1 MASEIQNSI
10 AAGSPAV
17 TSRIASPAAGQQT
30 KAAVLDA
37 PAQPKVTAPKP
48 IDIKF
53 DAAEV
58 RQSLQEAVSILNKQL
73 NEHNR
78 GIGFSLDDALEV
90 PVVTVRST
98 TTGEV
103 VRQIP
108 NEAAVRVAHNI
119 ESTKGLL
126 INANVWKMFFKHI

>member
-10 AAGSPAV
+10 AAGSTSV
-17 TSRIASPAAGQQT
+17 TSRIASSAAGIQT
-30 KAAVLDA
+30 KAAVVEA
-37 PAQPKVTAPKP
+37 PAQPKVMAPKP

-58 RQSLQEAVSILNKQL
+58 RQTLQEAVNFLNKQL

-78 GIGFSLDDALEV
+78 GIGFSIDDSLET
-90 PVVTVRST
+90 PIVTVRST
-98 TTGEV
+98 VTGEV

-108 NEAAVRVAHNI
+108 NEAAVRMAHNI
-119 ESTKGLL
+119 ESIKGML
-126 INANVWKMFFKHI
+126 INANV

>member
-1 MASEIQNSI
+1 MASEIQNTI
-10 AAGSPAV
+10 ASGAPGLA
-17 TSRIASPAAGQQT
+17 SRIASPTAGLQT
-30 KAAVLDA
+30 KAAVIEA
-37 PAQPKVTAPKP
+37 PAQPKVTAPKA

-58 RQSLQEAVSILNKQL
+58 RQTLQDAVSILNKQL

-78 GIGFSLDDALEV
+78 GIGFSLDDALET

-98 TTGEV
+98 VTGEV

-108 NEAAVRVAHNI
+108 NEAAVRMAHSI
-119 ESTKGLL
+119 ESVKGLL
-126 INANVWKMFFKHI
+126 INANV

>member
-1 MASEIQNSI
+1 MASEIQNTI
-10 AAGSPAV
+10 AAGAPGVAN
-17 TSRIASPAAGQQT
+17 RIASQSANQPT
-30 KAAVLDA
+30 KAATTDA

-53 DAAEV
+53 DPAEV
-58 RQSLQEAVSILNKQL
+58 RQTLQEAVSILNKQL

-78 GIGFSLDDALEV
+78 GIGFSVDEALDR

-98 TTGEV
+98 VTGEV

-108 NEAAVRVAHNI
+108 NEAVVRIAHNI
-119 ESTKGLL
+119 ENVKGLL
-126 INANVWKMFFKHI
+126 INANV

>member
-1 MASEIQNSI
+1 MASEIQNTI
-10 AAGSPAV
+10 AAGVPGLA
-17 TSRIASPAAGQQT
+17 SRIASPAAALQT
-30 KAAVLDA
+30 KAAVVDA

-58 RQSLQEAVSILNKQL
+58 RQTLQEAVSFLNKQL

-78 GIGFSLDDALEV
+78 GIGFSIDDSLET

-98 TTGEV
+98 ITGEV

-108 NEAAVRVAHNI
+108 NEAAVRMAHNI
-119 ESTKGLL
+119 ESIKGML
-126 INANVWKMFFKHI
+126 INANA

>member
-1 MASEIQNSI
+1 MASEIQNTI
-10 AAGSPAV
+10 AAGAPGVAN
-17 TSRIASPAAGQQT
+17 RIASQATNQPT
-30 KAAVLDA
+30 KAAAAEA

-53 DAAEV
+53 DPAEV
-58 RQSLQEAVSILNKQL
+58 RQTLQEAVSILNKQL

-78 GIGFSLDDALEV
+78 GIGFSVDDALET

-98 TTGEV
+98 VTGEV

-108 NEAAVRVAHNI
+108 NEAVVRIAHNI
-119 ESTKGLL
+119 ENVKGLL
-126 INANVWKMFFKHI
+126 INANV

>member
-1 MASEIQNSI
+1 MTSEIQNTI
-10 AAGSPAV
+10 AAGATGV
-17 TSRIASPAAGQQT
+17 AGRIGTHSASQQS
-30 KAAVLDA
+30 KAAIVEV
-37 PAQPKVTAPKP
+37 PAQPKVTTPRS

-78 GIGFSLDDALEV
+78 GIGFSVDNSLET
-90 PVVTVRST
+90 PVVTVRSKA
-98 TTGEV
+98 TGEV

-108 NEAAVRVAHNI
+108 NEAAVRMAH
-119 ESTKGLL
+119 SLDSVKGLI
-126 INANVWKMFFKHI
+126 INANV

>member
-1 MASEIQNSI
+1 MASEIQNTS
-10 AAGSPAV
+10 ASGAPGVP
-17 TSRIASPAAGQQT
+17 SRIPTHAAGQQT
-30 KAAVLDA
+30 KAAAVVV
-37 PAQPKVTAPKP
+37 PAQPKVIAPKP

-58 RQSLQEAVSILNKQL
+58 RQTLQEAVSILNKQL

-78 GIGFSLDDALEV
+78 GIGFSVDNALET

-98 TTGEV
+98 VTGEV

-108 NEAAVRVAHNI
+108 NEAAVRMAHNI
-119 ESTKGLL
+119 DSVKGLL
-126 INANVWKMFFKHI
+126 INANA

>member
-17 TSRIASPAAGQQT
+17 TSRIASPSAGLQP
-30 KAAVLDA
+30 KAAVLEA

-58 RQSLQEAVSILNKQL
+58 RQTLQEAVSFLNKQL

-78 GIGFSLDDALEV
+78 GIGFSIDDSLET

-98 TTGEV
+98 ITGEV

-108 NEAAVRVAHNI
+108 NEATVRIAHNI
-119 ESTKGLL
+119 ESIKGML
-126 INANVWKMFFKHI
+126 INAKV

>member
-10 AAGSPAV
+10 AASSPAL
-17 TSRIASPAAGQQT
+17 TSRIASSSAGQPT
-30 KAAVLDA
+30 KAAVLEA

-78 GIGFSLDDALEV
+78 GIGFSLDDTLAT

-98 TTGEV
+98 VTGEV

-108 NEAAVRVAHNI
+108 NEAAVRMAHSI
-119 ESTKGLL
+119 ESVKGLL
-126 INANVWKMFFKHI
+126 INANV

>member
-1 MASEIQNSI
+1 MASEIQNTI

-17 TSRIASPAAGQQT
+17 TSRIASPTAALQT
-30 KAAVLDA
+30 KAAVVEA

-58 RQSLQEAVSILNKQL
+58 RQTLQEAVSFLNKQL

-78 GIGFSLDDALEV
+78 GIGFSIDDSLET

-108 NEAAVRVAHNI
+108 NEAAVRMAHNI
-119 ESTKGLL
+119 ESIKGML
-126 INANVWKMFFKHI
+126 INANV

>member
-1 MASEIQNSI
+1 MASEMQNTI
-10 AAGSPAV
+10 VAGAPGVGNRATSHAV
-17 TSRIASPAAGQQT
+17 SQQT
-30 KAAVLDA
+30 KVAALDT

-53 DAAEV
+53 DPAEV
-58 RQSLQEAVSILNKQL
+58 RQTLHEAVNILNKQL

-78 GIGFSLDDALEV
+78 GIGFSVDDALDT

-98 TTGEV
+98 VTGEV

-108 NEAAVRVAHNI
+108 NEAVVRIAHNI
-119 ESTKGLL
+119 ENVKGLL
-126 INANVWKMFFKHI
+126 INANV

>member
-1 MASEIQNSI
+1 MASETLN
-10 AAGSPAV
+10 
-17 TSRIASPAAGQQT
+17 TIASGAPGNSNRVSTHAAAHQV
-30 KAAVLDA
+30 KAAVAEA

-53 DAAEV
+53 DPAEV
-58 RQSLQEAVSILNKQL
+58 RQTLQEAVSILNKQL

-78 GIGFSLDDALEV
+78 GIGFSIDNALDT

-108 NEAAVRVAHNI
+108 NEAVVRIAHNI
-119 ESTKGLL
+119 ENIKGLL
-126 INANVWKMFFKHI
+126 INANI

>member
-1 MASEIQNSI
+1 MASEIQNTI
-10 AAGSPAV
+10 AAGSGT
-17 TSRIASPAAGQQT
+17 TSRIALHAAGQHN
-30 KAAVLDA
+30 KASNVEA

-53 DAAEV
+53 DAAEI

-73 NEHNR
+73 NENNR
-78 GIGFSLDDALEV
+78 GIGFSVDNALET

-98 TTGEV
+98 VTGEV

-108 NEAAVRVAHNI
+108 NEAAVRMAHNI
-119 ESTKGLL
+119 ESIKGLL
-126 INANVWKMFFKHI
+126 INANV

>member
-1 MASEIQNSI
+1 MASEIQNTI

-17 TSRIASPAAGQQT
+17 TSRIASPPAGLQA
-30 KAAVLDA
+30 KAAVVEA

-58 RQSLQEAVSILNKQL
+58 RHTLKEAVSFLNKQL

-78 GIGFSLDDALEV
+78 GIGFSIDDSLET

-98 TTGEV
+98 ETGEV

-108 NEAAVRVAHNI
+108 NEAAVKMAHNI
-119 ESTKGLL
+119 ESVKGLL
-126 INANVWKMFFKHI
+126 INANV

>member
-1 MASEIQNSI
+1 MASEIQNTI

-17 TSRIASPAAGQQT
+17 TSRIASPSAGLQT
-30 KAAVLDA
+30 KAAVVEA

-58 RQSLQEAVSILNKQL
+58 RQTLQEAVSFLNKQL

-78 GIGFSLDDALEV
+78 GIGFSIDDSLET

-108 NEAAVRVAHNI
+108 NEAAVRMAHNI
-119 ESTKGLL
+119 ESIKGML
-126 INANVWKMFFKHI
+126 INANV

>member
-1 MASEIQNSI
+1 MASEIQNTI
-10 AAGSPAV
+10 ASGTSGGA
-17 TSRIASPAAGQQT
+17 SRITSHAAGQHT
-30 KAAVLDA
+30 KASAVEA

-78 GIGFSLDDALEV
+78 GIGFSIDNALET

-98 TTGEV
+98 VTGEV

-108 NEAAVRVAHNI
+108 NEAAVKMAHSI
-119 ESTKGLL
+119 ESIKGLL
-126 INANVWKMFFKHI
+126 INANA

>member
-1 MASEIQNSI
+1 MASEIQNTI

-17 TSRIASPAAGQQT
+17 TSRIASLGAGLQT
-30 KAAVLDA
+30 KAPVVEA

-58 RQSLQEAVSILNKQL
+58 RQTLQEAVSFLNKQL

-78 GIGFSLDDALEV
+78 GIGFSIDDSLET

-98 TTGEV
+98 ITGEV

-108 NEAAVRVAHNI
+108 NEAAVRMAHNI
-119 ESTKGLL
+119 ESIKGML
-126 INANVWKMFFKHI
+126 INANV

>member
-1 MASEIQNSI
+1 MASEIQNMI
-10 AAGSPAV
+10 AAGAPGLA
-17 TSRIASPAAGQQT
+17 SRITSPAAGQQT
-30 KAAVLDA
+30 KAAVVEA

-78 GIGFSLDDALEV
+78 GIGFSVDNSLET

-98 TTGEV
+98 VTGEV

-108 NEAAVRVAHNI
+108 NEAAVQMAHSI
-119 ESTKGLL
+119 DSIKGLL
-126 INANVWKMFFKHI
+126 INANV

>member
-1 MASEIQNSI
+1 MASEIQNTI
-10 AAGSPAV
+10 AAGAPGAG
-17 TSRIASPAAGQQT
+17 SRLTPHAAGQNNKVT
-30 KAAVLDA
+30 NEEA

-73 NEHNR
+73 NENNR
-78 GIGFSLDDALEV
+78 GIGFSVDNALET

-98 TTGEV
+98 VTGEV

-108 NEAAVRVAHNI
+108 NEAAVKMAHSI
-119 ESTKGLL
+119 ESIKGLL
-126 INANVWKMFFKHI
+126 INANA

>member
-1 MASEIQNSI
+1 MASEIQNTI

-17 TSRIASPAAGQQT
+17 TSRIASPSAGLQT
-30 KAAVLDA
+30 KAAVVEA

-58 RQSLQEAVSILNKQL
+58 RQTLQEAVSFLNKQL

-78 GIGFSLDDALEV
+78 GIGFSIDDSLET

-98 TTGEV
+98 ITGEV

-108 NEAAVRVAHNI
+108 NEATVRIAHNI
-119 ESTKGLL
+119 ESIKGML
-126 INANVWKMFFKHI
+126 INAKV

>member
-1 MASEIQNSI
+1 MTSEIQNSI
-10 AAGSPAV
+10 AAGAPVVA
-17 TSRIASPAAGQQT
+17 SRIATHSAGHQKRAT
-30 KAAVLDA
+30 ATEL

-73 NEHNR
+73 NENNR
-78 GIGFSLDDALEV
+78 GIGFNVDNSLET
-90 PVVTVRST
+90 PVVTVRSKA
-98 TTGEV
+98 TGEV

-108 NEAAVRVAHNI
+108 NEAAVRMAHNI
-119 ESTKGLL
+119 DNIKGLI
-126 INANVWKMFFKHI
+126 INANV

>member
-1 MASEIQNSI
+1 MASEIQNTI

-17 TSRIASPAAGQQT
+17 TSRIASPAAALQT
-30 KAAVLDA
+30 KAAVVEA

-58 RQSLQEAVSILNKQL
+58 RQTLQEAVSFLNKQL

-78 GIGFSLDDALEV
+78 GIGFSIDDSLET

-108 NEAAVRVAHNI
+108 NEAAVRLAHNI
-119 ESTKGLL
+119 EGIKGML
-126 INANVWKMFFKHI
+126 INANV

>member
-10 AAGSPAV
+10 AADVPLLA
-17 TSRIASPAAGQQT
+17 SRITGPLIGRQT
-30 KAAVLDA
+30 KASIVED

-53 DAAEV
+53 DASEV
-58 RQSLQEAVSILNKQL
+58 RQNLQEAVSILNKQL

-78 GIGFSLDDALEV
+78 GIGFSIDDALNT

-98 TTGEV
+98 ETGEV
-103 VRQIP
+103 VRQLP
-108 NEAAVRVAHNI
+108 NEAALRMAHNI
-119 ESTKGLL
+119 DSIKGLL
-126 INANVWKMFFKHI
+126 INANV

>member
-10 AAGSPAV
+10 AAGTSGGA
-17 TSRIASPAAGQQT
+17 SRIASPSVAQQS
-30 KAAVLDA
+30 KAAVIEA
-37 PAQPKVTAPKP
+37 PAQPRVTAPKP

-58 RQSLQEAVSILNKQL
+58 RQTLQEAVSFLNKQL

-78 GIGFSLDDALEV
+78 GIGFSIDDSLET

-108 NEAAVRVAHNI
+108 NEAAVRMAHNI
-119 ESTKGLL
+119 ESIKGML
-126 INANVWKMFFKHI
+126 INANA

>member
-1 MASEIQNSI
+1 MASEIQNTI

-17 TSRIASPAAGQQT
+17 TSRIASLGAGLQT
-30 KAAVLDA
+30 KAPVVEA

-53 DAAEV
+53 NAAEV
-58 RQSLQEAVSILNKQL
+58 RQTLQEAVSILNKQL

-78 GIGFSLDDALEV
+78 GIGFSLDDALDT

-98 TTGEV
+98 VTGEV

-108 NEAAVRVAHNI
+108 NEAAVKMAHNI
-119 ESTKGLL
+119 ESVKGLL
-126 INANVWKMFFKHI
+126 INANV

>member
-1 MASEIQNSI
+1 MASEIQNTI
-10 AAGSPAV
+10 AAGVPSLA
-17 TSRIASPAAGQQT
+17 SRIASPAAALQT
-30 KAAVLDA
+30 KAAVVDA

-58 RQSLQEAVSILNKQL
+58 RQTLQEAVSFLNKQL

-78 GIGFSLDDALEV
+78 GIGFSIDDSLET

-108 NEAAVRVAHNI
+108 NEAAVRMAHNI
-119 ESTKGLL
+119 ESIKGML
-126 INANVWKMFFKHI
+126 INANV

>member
-10 AAGSPAV
+10 SAV
-17 TSRIASPAAGQQT
+17 ASGVASRIDSPAAGQPT
-30 KAAVLDA
+30 KAAVLEA
-37 PAQPKVTAPKP
+37 PAQPKVRAPKP

-58 RQSLQEAVSILNKQL
+58 RQSLQEAVIILNKQL
-73 NEHNR
+73 NAHNR

-98 TTGEV
+98 ATGEV

-108 NEAAVRVAHNI
+108 TEAAVRVAHNI
-119 ESTKGLL
+119 DSIKGLL
-126 INANVWKMFFKHI
+126 INANV

>member
-1 MASEIQNSI
+1 MASEIQNTI
-10 AAGSPAV
+10 AAGAPGLA
-17 TSRIASPAAGQQT
+17 SRIASPAAALQT
-30 KAAVLDA
+30 KAAVVDA

-58 RQSLQEAVSILNKQL
+58 RQTLQEAVSFLNKQL

-78 GIGFSLDDALEV
+78 GIGFSIDDSLET

-108 NEAAVRVAHNI
+108 NEAALRMAHNI
-119 ESTKGLL
+119 ESIKGML
-126 INANVWKMFFKHI
+126 INANV